1 MKLGLGGSDLGIHRR
16 DRGVALGGDG
26 GLHLSGALVA
36 EFLHLGDGS
45 GLGGVRLGLSAGGG
59 LEALG
64 GDGLLDLSGGLVTL
78 VGYPALYLGEESGES
93 GEIDVL
99 VSHVVSFRRWLMD

>member
-1 MKLGLGGSDLGIHRR
+1 MASDLVALGRQLGLGGLHALVREGGRDRGIDLLLKLGLGGSDLGIHP
-16 DRGVALGGDG
+16 
-26 GLHLSGALVA
+26 
-36 EFLHLGDGS
+36 
-45 GLGGVRLGLSAGGG
+45 GGG

-64 GDGLLDLSGGLVTL
+64 SDGLLDLSRVLVTL

-93 GEIDVL
+93 GEVDVL